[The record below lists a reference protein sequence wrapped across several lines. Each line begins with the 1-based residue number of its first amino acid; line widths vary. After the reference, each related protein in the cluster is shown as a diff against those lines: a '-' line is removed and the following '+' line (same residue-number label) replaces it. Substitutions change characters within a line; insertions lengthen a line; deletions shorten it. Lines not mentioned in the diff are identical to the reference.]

1 MEKLKVYQKKDIEN
15 LISTRKGEKKFGEEF
30 IFAKDLDDLENHSAK
45 YVLLGI
51 PEDIGIRA
59 NHGKPGA
66 AKAWKATLKSL
77 ANIQIN
83 RYNDPSQI
91 LLLGELMCEDWMEK
105 AANIG
110 QEDPHYFAKYGDIV
124 KEIDSA
130 VAEIIEVIVSKGKIP
145 IIIGGGHNNAYGNI
159 KGTAKA
165 LKKPIDVLNIDAH
178 TDLRQLEH
186 RHSGN
191 GFSYA
196 IEGQFL
202 CKYYIFGLHKNYTPE
217 YIFEEMELSENIC
230 YQLLEDLLEFP
241 DEAHRKFPTVL
252 KDMNSTD
259 MGLELDCDAIA
270 NFPSSA
276 MSPAGFTVDQ
286 VRDFIRKCKKTGA
299 CRYFHICEA
308 APGKDNEGQVGKA
321 LAYFI
326 SDFIAEK

>member
-1 MEKLKVYQKKDIEN
+1 MEELKIYKKQDVEKL
-15 LISTRKGEKKFGEEF
+15 ISKRKGERKFGEEL
-30 IFAKDLDDLENHSAK
+30 IFVEDLEELEKHSAK

-66 AKAWKATLKSL
+66 SKAWQSAIKSL

-83 RYNDPSQI
+83 RFNDPSHLI
-91 LLLGELMCEDWMEK
+91 MLGELDCKEWMQK
-105 AANIG
+105 ASNIDR
-110 QEDPHYFAKYGDIV
+110 EDPNYFTKMGDLV
-124 KEIDSA
+124 KEIDQV
-130 VAEIIEVIVSKGKIP
+130 VAELIETIVSKNKIP

-165 LKKPIDVLNIDAH
+165 LNKPIDVLNIDAH

-202 CKYYIFGLHKNYTPE
+202 CKYSVFGLHKNYTPE
-217 YIFEEMELSENIC
+217 YIFEEMEFSENIC
-230 YQLLEDLLEFP
+230 YQLQEDLLEFP
-241 DEAHRKFPTVL
+241 DEAHRKFQEVIKNL
-252 KDMNSTD
+252 RSNDF
-259 MGLELDCDAIA
+259 GLELDCDAIA

-276 MSPAGFTVDQ
+276 KSPSGFTVNQ
-286 VRDFIRKCKKTGA
+286 VRDFIRKSKKTGC

-308 APGKDNEGQVGKA
+308 APTEENESQVGKA
-321 LAYFI
+321 LSYFI
-326 SDFIAEK
+326 SDFISE

>member
-1 MEKLKVYQKKDIEN
+1 MEKLKVYKKQDIER
-15 LISTRKGEKKFGEEF
+15 LISKRKGEKKFGEEL
-30 IFAKDLDDLENHSAK
+30 IFAKNLEDLENHSAK

-51 PEDIGIRA
+51 PEDIGVRA
-59 NHGKPGA
+59 NYGKPGTS
-66 AKAWKATLKSL
+66 KAWQTALKSL
-77 ANIQIN
+77 VNIQIN
-83 RYNDPSQI
+83 RFNDPSDLI
-91 LLLGELMCEDWMEK
+91 LLGELDCREWMQKASNIDEK
-105 AANIG
+105 
-110 QEDPHYFAKYGDIV
+110 DPNYFPKMGDLV
-124 KEIDSA
+124 KEIDQELS
-130 VAEIIEVIVSKGKIP
+130 ELIEAIVSKNKIP
-145 IIIGGGHNNAYGNI
+145 VIIGGGHNNAYGNI

-202 CKYYIFGLHKNYTPE
+202 CKYSIFGLHKNYTPE
-217 YIFEEMELSENIC
+217 YIFEEMELSENIT
-230 YQLLEDLLEFP
+230 YQLLEELQIYP
-241 DEAHRKFPTVL
+241 DEVPQKFQVAIQDL
-252 KDMNSTD
+252 KSNDF
-259 MGLELDCDAIA
+259 GLELDCDSIM

-286 VRDFIRKCKKTGA
+286 VRDFIRLSKKTGC

-308 APGKDNEGQVGKA
+308 APDENNESQAGKA

-326 SDFIAEK
+326 SDFIQK